1 MILWDV
7 MSRRSSLVLIRSA
20 IGPAI
25 ALCVIAYFAGAAIF
39 GTNGLMS
46 LAGYRQQRAAHVGT
60 LTALQDRR
68 NQLAHRVTL
77 LDPHHVDPDLADE
90 LVRRHTGQV
99 RPDEVIVPTN

>member
-1 MILWDV
+1 
-7 MSRRSSLVLIRSA
+7 MSRRSSLTLIRSA

-25 ALCVIAYFAGAAIF
+25 ALFVIAYFAGSAIF

-46 LAGYRQQRAAHVGT
+46 LAGYRHQRALHMDA
-60 LTALQDRR
+60 LTDLKTRR
-68 NQLAHRVTL
+68 DQLAHRVSL
-77 LDPHHVDPDLADE
+77 LDPGHVDPDLADE

>member
-1 MILWDV
+1 ML
-7 MSRRSSLVLIRSA
+7 RRPAFALIRSA

-25 ALCVIAYFAGAAIF
+25 ALFVIAYFAGSAIF

-46 LAGYRQQRAAHVGT
+46 LAGYRQQRAAHLET
-60 LTALQDRR
+60 LTSLKARR
-68 NQLAHRVTL
+68 DQLAHRVAL

-90 LVRRHTGQV
+90 LVRKHTGQV

>member
-1 MILWDV
+1 
-7 MSRRSSLVLIRSA
+7 MSRRAPLTLIRSA

-25 ALCVIAYFAGAAIF
+25 ALFVIAYFAGAAIF

-46 LAGYRQQRAAHVGT
+46 LAGYRQQRAERTQMLA
-60 LTALQDRR
+60 AMEARR
-68 NQLAHRVTL
+68 DQLAHRVQL

>member
-1 MILWDV
+1 MV
-7 MSRRSSLVLIRSA
+7 RSA

-25 ALCVIAYFAGAAIF
+25 ALFVIAYFAGAAIF

-46 LAGYRQQRAAHVGT
+46 LAGYRQQRAAHMDS
-60 LTALQDRR
+60 LSALKARR
-68 NQLAHRVTL
+68 DQLAHRVSL